1 MLTNQMVGLLMANY
15 QLQVAGIVIPFCPK
29 PRAAAYL
36 TSLDR
41 LEINRWRDHAGQS
54 GYDRMVI
61 HEREPGDFAE
71 MGNFLCLYRQG
82 EAWSRWVF
90 ARNGGVV
97 NAWCS
102 VTGADLGE
110 FSSLAAAFQAV
121 MPGQPWMG
129 QSRFDAASSGVV
141 MDLLPRLRRALGT

>member
-1 MLTNQMVGLLMANY
+1 MLTNQSVGLDMGNY
-15 QLQVAGIVIPFCPK
+15 QPKVACIVLPFAAK

-41 LEINRWRDHAGQS
+41 VEINRWRDHARLS

-61 HEREPGDFAE
+61 YEREPGDFAE
-71 MGNFLCLYRQG
+71 MGNILCLYRDG

-97 NAWCS
+97 SAWCS
-102 VTGADLGE
+102 VTGVDLGE
-110 FSSLAAAFQAV
+110 FASLSAAFHAV
-121 MPGQPWMG
+121 MPAGAGMFQN
-129 QSRFDAASSGVV
+129 SADASDYGVV
-141 MDLLPRLRRALGT
+141 THFLPRLRRASGT